1 MIGLAVFRAGKALPN
16 GPFFC
21 IMEDEN
27 KPLRRKKSTKPV
39 MEAKGENTALPAG
52 LYGGFLTIQFERQR
66 DGYEQSRT
74 L

>member
-1 MIGLAVFRAGKALPN
+1 MALLFWGKALSN
-16 GPFFC
+16 GLFFC

-52 LYGGFLTIQFERQR
+52 LYGGFPTIQSERRR
-66 DGYEQSRT
+66 DRI
-74 L
+74 